1 MKFEV
6 TITGVTTAIGQ
17 PDDRGV
23 RRATIQ
29 LYDGDTPIDGAQ
41 VERAIPASIAG
52 RSRVGDRWTV
62 SLQRE
67 VAL

>member
-6 TITGVTTAIGQ
+6 TLTGVTHSISG

-29 LYDGDTPIDGAQ
+29 LYDGDTPIEGAR
-41 VERAIPASIAG
+41 VERAIPATVAS
-52 RSRVGDRWTV
+52 RSRVGDRWTI
-62 SLQRE
+62 SLHRE
-67 VAL
+67 VKL